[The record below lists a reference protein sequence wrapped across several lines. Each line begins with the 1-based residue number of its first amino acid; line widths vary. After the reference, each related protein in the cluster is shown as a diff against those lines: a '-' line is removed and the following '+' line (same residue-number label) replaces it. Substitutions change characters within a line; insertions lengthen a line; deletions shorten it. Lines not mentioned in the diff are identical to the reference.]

1 MRQMHAQPRLQ
12 HGRRW
17 AVALIALVSVLAPV
31 AWTPLGGRSAASATG
46 TVLRVGPGQ
55 TYSTPCAAIAAAHD
69 GDTIQI
75 NAAGSNGYTG
85 DVCTWSTSNLTIVG
99 VNGRPHIDADGRS
112 TNGKGTWVIDGN
124 DTTVDNVELS
134 GAAVPDLNGAGIRL
148 DGIGLT
154 VRNSY
159 FHDNQDGI
167 LSNPQP
173 AGDIVIDSSEFAR
186 NGGAGDPNR
195 GLGAAHNMYIGL
207 ARSFTLRDSYS
218 HDANQGHLVKS
229 RALVNYI
236 LYNRLTGQGGTS
248 SRELDLPNGGLSYV
262 IGNILQKE
270 PTAQNPYLLSYGEE
284 GASNANSRLY
294 VVNNTFV
301 DNKGGGTA
309 IQIDASV
316 AAAALVRNNIS
327 AGTSTFVD
335 QPAAALV
342 TNCLASVVGDPLFAD
357 VATFDYHLR
366 AGSPC
371 IDVGSAPGTS
381 SDGYALQPAA
391 QYDYDLAETPRTVAG
406 GSIDAGAF
414 EYNNGVA
421 PDPTATATSTAAA
434 NTATSTLTDTATGT
448 STPAPT
454 RTSTGTATSTSSGT
468 PTALPTNT
476 LTAAPT
482 SSATSTSTG
491 TPTSTASS
499 VPSSTATA
507 TPTGTATGT
516 PNAVATNTD
525 TGTPAVVLTST
536 PTSTAAGTTTGTATI
551 ALTSTSTVTSTTLAT
566 VSPTATA
573 TGTATSTPTVTPTGT
588 ATSTLTSV
596 PTETTRP
603 TATYTATGTATSTG
617 TSTGTPTS
625 TGTGTAVPKATATAT
640 ATGSPTQTA
649 TATATATATGTF
661 TAVSTRVATFTP
673 TGTPTGVAPLSATL
687 GVSVTPAGPV
697 TTGSIVVVT
706 ATLGNH
712 TAKGQR
718 IAVVATLAYTGDRGS
733 LRRSVA
739 FRLTL
744 QAGQTETRIWRFRV
758 TSRFPRGSYVLTLAA
773 RDGSGD
779 TAGASTTLSVQ

>member
-1 MRQMHAQPRLQ
+1 MTQTHAQPRPQ
-12 HGRRW
+12 PSRRP
-17 AVALIALVSVLAPV
+17 AIVPLALMAVLALS
-31 AWTPLGGRSAASATG
+31 AWTPLGGRSGASATG

-55 TYSTPCAAIAAAHD
+55 TYATPCAAIQAASD

-75 NAAGSNGYTG
+75 DAAGSNGYTG
-85 DVCTWSTSNLTIVG
+85 DVCAWSTNNLTIVG
-99 VNGRPHIDADGRS
+99 VNGRPHIDANGRS

-124 DTTVDNVELS
+124 NTTVDNVELS

-167 LSNPQP
+167 LTNPQP
-173 AGDIVIDSSEFAR
+173 SGDIVVDSSEFAR
-186 NGGAGDPNR
+186 NGGAGDPSR

-229 RALVNYI
+229 RALINYI

-309 IQIDASV
+309 IQIEPSV
-316 AAAALVRNNIS
+316 AAAALVQNNIS

-335 QPAAALV
+335 TAGATLA
-342 TNCLASVVGDPLFAD
+342 TNCLASVVGDPLFANA
-357 VATFDYHLR
+357 ATFDYHLR

-371 IDVGSAPGTS
+371 IDTGSAPGTS
-381 SDGYALQPAA
+381 ADGYALQPAA
-391 QYDYDLAETPRTVAG
+391 QYVYDLAEIPRMVAG
-406 GSIDAGAF
+406 MSIDAGAF

-421 PDPTATATSTAAA
+421 P
-434 NTATSTLTDTATGT
+434 G
-448 STPAPT
+448 
-454 RTSTGTATSTSSGT
+454 
-468 PTALPTNT
+468 
-476 LTAAPT
+476 
-482 SSATSTSTG
+482 
-491 TPTSTASS
+491 
-499 VPSSTATA
+499 
-507 TPTGTATGT
+507 
-516 PNAVATNTD
+516 
-525 TGTPAVVLTST
+525 
-536 PTSTAAGTTTGTATI
+536 
-551 ALTSTSTVTSTTLAT
+551 
-566 VSPTATA
+566 PTATA
-573 TGTATSTPTVTPTGT
+573 TGMATSTFTDTATGMPTGTSTASVTATPTATASGTTTSTTTVTQTST

-596 PTETTRP
+596 PTETPRP
-603 TATYTATGTATSTG
+603 TATGTATPTGTPSATSTSTPTSTDTG
-617 TSTGTPTS
+617 TSTAMPTR
-625 TGTGTAVPKATATAT
+625 T
-640 ATGSPTQTA
+640 
-649 TATATATATGTF
+649 
-661 TAVSTRVATFTP
+661 ATFTP
-673 TGTPTGVAPLSATL
+673 TGTPIGVAPLSATL

-712 TAKGQR
+712 TARAQR
-718 IAVVATLAYTGDRGS
+718 LVAVVTLAYTGQHGS
-733 LRRSVA
+733 LRRSA
-739 FRLTL
+739 TLRLTL
-744 QAGQTETRIWRFRV
+744 RAGQTEPRIWRFRI
-758 TSRFPRGSYVLTLAA
+758 TSSFPHGSYLLTLAA

>member
-1 MRQMHAQPRLQ
+1 MAKLQTQTHAQPRLQ
-12 HGRRW
+12 PGRRP
-17 AVALIALVSVLAPV
+17 AIVPLALVAVLALS
-31 AWTPLGGRSAASATG
+31 AWTPLGGRSGASATG

-55 TYSTPCAAIAAAHD
+55 SYATPCAAIQAASD

-75 NAAGSNGYTG
+75 DAAGSNGYTG
-85 DVCTWSTSNLTIVG
+85 DVCAWSTSNLTVVG
-99 VNGRPHIDADGRS
+99 VNGRPHIDANGRS

-124 DTTVDNVELS
+124 NTTVDNVELS

-167 LSNPQP
+167 LTNPQP
-173 AGDIVIDSSEFAR
+173 SGDIVVDSSEFAR

-248 SRELDLPNGGLSYV
+248 SRELDLPNGGLAYV

-309 IQIDASV
+309 IQIEPSV
-316 AAAALVRNNIS
+316 AAAALVQNNIS

-335 QPAAALV
+335 TAGATLV
-342 TNCLASVVGDPLFAD
+342 TNCLASVVGDPLFANA
-357 VATFDYHLR
+357 ATFDYHLR

-371 IDVGSAPGTS
+371 IDTGSAPGTS
-381 SDGYALQPAA
+381 ADGYALQPAA
-391 QYDYDLAETPRTVAG
+391 QYVYDLAEIPRMVAG
-406 GSIDAGAF
+406 MSIDAGAF

-421 PDPTATATSTAAA
+421 PGPTSTSTA
-434 NTATSTLTDTATGT
+434 
-448 STPAPT
+448 
-454 RTSTGTATSTSSGT
+454 TSTGTATSTLTGT
-468 PTALPTNT
+468 PMGTVTPVPTGTATSTTTRTATGTSTVGPTNT

-491 TPTSTASS
+491 TATSTATSTPTGT
-499 VPSSTATA
+499 PSASATNTGTGTPMGVSTNTTTATSTATA
-507 TPTGTATGT
+507 TGR
-516 PNAVATNTD
+516 
-525 TGTPAVVLTST
+525 
-536 PTSTAAGTTTGTATI
+536 ATI
-551 ALTSTSTVTSTTLAT
+551 ASTSTSTVTSTA
-566 VSPTATA
+566 SA
-573 TGTATSTPTVTPTGT
+573 TVTPKATASGTTTSTATVTRTGT

-596 PTETTRP
+596 PTETPRP
-603 TATYTATGTATSTG
+603 TATYTPTSTETGTATPTITTTATPSATSTG
-617 TSTGTPTS
+617 TP

-640 ATGSPTQTA
+640 ATGTTTGSPTYTYTA
-649 TATATATATGTF
+649 TATAT
-661 TAVSTRVATFTP
+661 V
-673 TGTPTGVAPLSATL
+673 TGTPIGVAPLSATL
-687 GVSVTPAGPV
+687 GVSVTPAGPIA
-697 TTGSIVVVT
+697 TGSIVVVT

-712 TAKGQR
+712 PARAQR
-718 IAVVATLAYTGDRGS
+718 IAVVATLAYTGERGS
-733 LRRSVA
+733 LRRSA
-739 FRLTL
+739 TLRLTL
-744 QAGQTETRIWRFRV
+744 RAGQIGVRNWRFRI
-758 TSRFPRGSYVLTLAA
+758 TSSFPHGSYVLTLAA

-779 TAGASTTLSVQ
+779 MAGASTTLSVQ